1 MTPERIVFAGSP
13 AFAATVLEALLD
25 AGAPVVGV
33 LTQPDRPAG
42 RGRQLT
48 PPPVKVLAT
57 ARDVPVAQ
65 PPGLRRP
72 ANRAALE
79 AFEPDL
85 LVVAAY
91 GLILPPEV
99 LALPRHGCLNVHASC
114 LPRWR
119 GAAPVERAILA
130 GDRET
135 GVSIMQMDAG
145 LDTGPV
151 RLERRRPIS
160 ALETGGELE
169 AALAALG
176 AEALLEVLA
185 DLDAQTFRP
194 VPQPE
199 DGACYAPKLT
209 RADAAADFTQ
219 PAEALARRVRALNPR
234 LPVTVAAGEV
244 RVRLLLADHEPSA
257 NEAAPG
263 TILSLDRTALRVACG
278 EGVLRVLRAQV
289 LRGKARELD
298 AAGLANGFA
307 TLLAPGVVLHGL

>member
-25 AGAPVVGV
+25 AGAPVRGV

-42 RGRQLT
+42 RGRRLT
-48 PPPVKVLAT
+48 PPPVKVLA
-57 ARDVPVAQ
+57 AERELPVAQ

-72 ANRAALE
+72 ANRSALE

-119 GAAPVERAILA
+119 GAAPVERAMLA

-151 RLERRRPIS
+151 RLERRRPIGP
-160 ALETGGELE
+160 LETGGQLE

-176 AEALLEVLA
+176 ARALLEVLA
-185 DLDAQTFRP
+185 DLDAPAFRP

-209 RADAAADFTQ
+209 RADARADFTE

-234 LPVTVAAGEV
+234 LPVTVAAGSV
-244 RVRLLLADHEPSA
+244 HLRLLLADHEPDGGD
-257 NEAAPG
+257 AAPG
-263 TILSLDRTALRVACG
+263 TILSLDRHGLRVACG
-278 EGVLRVLRAQV
+278 AGVLRVLRAQV

-307 TLLAPGVVLHGL
+307 TLLAPGVCLHGR

>member
-13 AFAATVLEALLD
+13 AFAATILEALLA
-25 AGAPVVGV
+25 AGAPLVGV

-42 RGRQLT
+42 RGRRLT
-48 PPPVKVLAT
+48 PPPVKVLAEGR
-57 ARDVPVAQ
+57 ALPVAQ

-79 AFEPDL
+79 AFAPDL

-99 LALPRHGCLNVHASC
+99 LAGPRHGCLNVHASC

-151 RLERRRPIS
+151 RLERRRAIGE
-160 ALETGGELE
+160 LKTGGELE
-169 AALAALG
+169 AALATLG
-176 AEALLEVLA
+176 AEALLEVLG
-185 DLDAQTFRP
+185 DLDAPAFRP
-194 VPQPE
+194 VPQPDE
-199 DGACYAPKLT
+199 GACYAPKLT
-209 RADAAADFTQ
+209 RADARADFTE
-219 PAEALARRVRALNPR
+219 PAETLARRVRALNPR
-234 LPVTVAAGEV
+234 LPVTVGAGEV
-244 RVRLLLADHEPSA
+244 RVRLLLADHEPDDGGA
-257 NEAAPG
+257 PPG
-263 TILSLDRTALRVACG
+263 TILSLDRSSLRVACG
-278 EGVLRVLRAQV
+278 AGVLRVLRAQV

-307 TLLAPGVVLHGL
+307 ALLAPGARLHGL